1 MLFLTL
7 TVLTFSVKYLCFL
20 DQSNG
25 KALTLLREQSAS
37 LSDARR
43 LLDGNVTDEL
53 AQLRSAMATID
64 IHMRTGF

>member
-1 MLFLTL
+1 MLFLIFL
-7 TVLTFSVKYLCFL
+7 TVKYLCFL

-64 IHMRTGF
+64 IHMRKGFS

>member
-1 MLFLTL
+1 M
-7 TVLTFSVKYLCFL
+7 KYLCFL

-25 KALTLLREQSAS
+25 KALALLREQSAS

-43 LLDGNVTDEL
+43 LLDGNITDEP

-64 IHMRTGF
+64 VHMRNGFSHS